1 MYVICNMGCLWLE
14 LILRFVGLI
23 IISWILS
30 EVVILVL
37 ALWRTLFQVE
47 AFLQRAMQIDEFRH
61 IEDFEE

>member
-1 MYVICNMGCLWLE
+1 MECLWFE
-14 LILRFVGLI
+14 IILRFIGLI
-23 IISWILS
+23 IMSWILS

-47 AFLQRAMQIDEFRH
+47 AFMQRIMEVEPYRH